1 MPPPFQV
8 KRALDNPDEVMR
20 LGHKTIFV
28 YKDAKAI
35 LKDSRV
41 SDVQ

>member
-1 MPPPFQV
+1 MPPAFQV
-8 KRALDNPDEVMR
+8 KQVLDNPDEVMR

-28 YKDAKAI
+28 YNDAKAI

-41 SDVQ
+41 SDMQ